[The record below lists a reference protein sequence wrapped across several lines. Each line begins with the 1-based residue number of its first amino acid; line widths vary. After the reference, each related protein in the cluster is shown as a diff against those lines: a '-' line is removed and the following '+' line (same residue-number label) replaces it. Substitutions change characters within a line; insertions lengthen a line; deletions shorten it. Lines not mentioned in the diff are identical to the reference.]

1 MSEQPIEMSKTDA
14 LIVVDVQN
22 DFCTGGKLAI
32 EGGEQV
38 VPVLNRWIRKAV
50 SQNAKV
56 IASRDWH
63 PKEHISFEPEGGPW
77 PVHCVQDTTGAAFR
91 KDLELPAEAPVV
103 TKGVRLDKDQNSA
116 FDDTGLSV
124 YLEKKGIKRVFVG
137 GLALDVCV
145 LATALDAQKAGF
157 EVILLYEATLP
168 VDREEGKRAFEK
180 VKEAGGII
188 NYDDLADHPDYCATS
203 PEFAEHARM
212 DKFQDACDDGR
223 SGKI

>member
-1 MSEQPIEMSKTDA
+1 MSDQAIEMNKTDA
-14 LIVVDVQN
+14 LIIVDVQN

-32 EGGEQV
+32 ENGEQV
-38 VPVLNRWIRKAV
+38 VPILNRWIRKAV

-63 PKEHISFEPEGGPW
+63 PKEHVSFDTEGGSW

-91 KDLELPAEAPVV
+91 TDLELPANAPVV

-116 FDDTGLSV
+116 FDDTGLAV
-124 YLEKKGIKRVFVG
+124 YLEKKGIKRVFVA

-157 EVILLYEATLP
+157 EVILLYEATRP
-168 VDREEGKRAFEK
+168 VDREEGKKAVEK
-180 VKEAGGII
+180 VKQAGGII
-188 NYDDLADHPDYCATS
+188 NYDDLSDHSDYCTAS

-212 DKFQDACDDGR
+212 DQFQDACDDGR

>member
-1 MSEQPIEMSKTDA
+1 MSDQPIEMSKSDA
-14 LIVVDVQN
+14 LVVVDVQN
-22 DFCTGGKLAI
+22 DFCTNGKLAI
-32 EGGEQV
+32 QGGEQV

-63 PKEHISFEPEGGPW
+63 PGEHVSFDTQGGPW
-77 PVHCVQDTTGAAFR
+77 PAHCVQDTTGASFR
-91 KDLELPAEAPVV
+91 NDLELPTETTVV

-116 FDDTGLSV
+116 FDDTGLAAF
-124 YLEKKGIKRVFVG
+124 LEKSGIKRVFVG

-157 EVILLYEATLP
+157 EVVLLNEATLP
-168 VDREEGKRAFEK
+168 VDAEEGKKAVEK
-180 VKEAGGII
+180 VRKAGGII
-188 NYDDLADHPDYCATS
+188 NYDDLADHPDYCTTS

-212 DKFQDACDDGR
+212 DQFQDACDDGR

>member
-1 MSEQPIEMSKTDA
+1 MSDQPIEMSKTDA

-32 EGGEQV
+32 KGGEQV

-63 PKEHISFEPEGGPW
+63 PGEHVSFDTQSGPW

-91 KDLELPAEAPVV
+91 TDLALPAQTTVV

-116 FDDTGLSV
+116 FDDTGLAAF
-124 YLEKKGIKRVFVG
+124 LEKRGIKRVFVG

-157 EVILLYEATLP
+157 EVVLLNEATLP
-168 VDREEGKRAFEK
+168 VDGEEGKKAVEK
-180 VKEAGGII
+180 VKKAGGII
-188 NYDDLADHPDYCATS
+188 NYDDLADHPDYCTTS

-212 DKFQDACDDGR
+212 DQFQDACDDGR